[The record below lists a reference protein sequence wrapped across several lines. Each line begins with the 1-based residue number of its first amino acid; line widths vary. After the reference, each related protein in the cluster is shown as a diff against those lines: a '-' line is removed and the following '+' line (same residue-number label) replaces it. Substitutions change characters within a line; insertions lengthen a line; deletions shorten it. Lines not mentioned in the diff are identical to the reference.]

1 MTSLRVL
8 LADDHALVRSGIAAL
23 LDPLEGV
30 EVVGEAADGAEVLDL
45 VATLAPDMVLMDIS
59 MPNMN
64 GLVATQRL
72 ARDFPGVRVL
82 ILSVHADEEFVREAL
97 RAGACGYL
105 LKDASTA
112 ELQLA
117 LQAVSAGDL
126 YLSSRVSR
134 TVIGDLLEHPRR
146 GGAGASHLTL
156 RQREVLQLIGEGHGT
171 RAVASR
177 LGLSPKT
184 VETHRAHLMKRLG
197 VADVAGLVRH
207 AIRLGLVSADR

>member
-1 MTSLRVL
+1 MKRLRVV
-8 LADDHALVRSGIAAL
+8 LADDHALVRSGISAL

-30 EVVGEAADGAEVLDL
+30 EVVGEAADGAAAVAL
-45 VATLAPDMVLMDIS
+45 VADLSPDVVLMDIT
-59 MPNMN
+59 MPTMN

-72 ARDFPGVRVL
+72 ARDFPNVRVL

-97 RAGACGYL
+97 RAGAAGYL
-105 LKDASTA
+105 LKDASTD

-126 YLSSRVSR
+126 YLSSRVSKSIIADVLGAR
-134 TVIGDLLEHPRR
+134 QHG
-146 GGAGASHLTL
+146 GGAGRLTV
-156 RQREVLQLIGEGHGT
+156 RQREVLQLIGEGYST
-171 RAVASR
+171 RAIADR

-197 VADVAGLVRH
+197 VSDVAGLVRH
-207 AIRLGLVSADR
+207 AIRLGLVSAEQ